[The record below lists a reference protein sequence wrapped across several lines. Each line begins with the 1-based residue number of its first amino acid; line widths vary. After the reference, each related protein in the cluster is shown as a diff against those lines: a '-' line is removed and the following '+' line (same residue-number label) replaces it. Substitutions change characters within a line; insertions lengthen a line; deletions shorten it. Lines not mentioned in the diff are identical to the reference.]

1 MKGRKLIALIIAAI
15 GAIMLL
21 FSNYIAEQVALG
33 RAQISAGQQQVDTVN
48 SVFGASS
55 YTKPIGSELTRSGQR
70 KIDEGSAQ
78 ASYYE
83 NVSNMLK
90 IAGIVLIVI
99 GGGAFFFWKK
109 R

>member
-21 FSNYIAEQVALG
+21 FSNNIAAQVALG
-33 RAQISAGQQQVDTVN
+33 RTQISEGQQQVDTVN
-48 SVFGASS
+48 SLFGTSS
-55 YTKPIGSELTRSGQR
+55 YTKPIGNELTRSGQKR
-70 KIDEGSAQ
+70 INEGTAE
-78 ASYYE
+78 ADYYQ

-99 GGGAFFFWKK
+99 GAGAFFFWKK